1 MQAAGQGHAE
11 AQNNLGALYAN
22 GAGVPVNFGAAIK
35 HYTEAAD
42 QGIHSVTPHAAC
54 LPLGI
59 LPHRYRW
66 VFDGRHALFALITS
80 KCT

>member
-42 QGIHSVTPHAAC
+42 QGIQSVA
-54 LPLGI
+54 PLG
-59 LPHRYRW
+59 LGLGLGPQTR
-66 VFDGRHALFALITS
+66 GSTQ
-80 KCT
+80 

>member
-22 GAGVPVNFGAAIK
+22 GAGVPVTFGAAIK
-35 HYTEAAD
+35 HYTFGAAIKHHTQAAD
-42 QGIHSVTPHAAC
+42 QRIHSVTRHAAC

-59 LPHRYRW
+59 LPHRYLW
-66 VFDGRHALFALITS
+66 LTVI
-80 KCT
+80 